1 MCAQH
6 LVNCNVTK
14 IPVPMQEW
22 LQLRIH
28 LPPGASPGSAGS
40 SRTKTRAGGGRAE
53 PQKVVPTTPSPML
66 FDVASRPPRGGPK
79 GPARERIP
87 LECAAGRPFPSR
99 PPLLAP
105 HVSRGLPAEA
115 VRTAPAPFLKC
126 PGGGAEGGG
135 SPARRETSAATHEG
149 GRRHIPAP
157 LRERKRLNEELRGGS
172 GAPGEEAAA
181 WKQTLAS
188 REPRAERRGREGG
201 SGGGGAR
208 GALTGP
214 FLSSLSGK
222 LGSMSVQTCRCGG
235 RPGSSPPPLRAAPR
249 R

>member
-1 MCAQH
+1 
-6 LVNCNVTK
+6 
-14 IPVPMQEW
+14 
-22 LQLRIH
+22 
-28 LPPGASPGSAGS
+28 
-40 SRTKTRAGGGRAE
+40 
-53 PQKVVPTTPSPML
+53 ML

-87 LECAAGRPFPSR
+87 SECATGRPVPSG
-99 PPLLAP
+99 PLLLVP
-105 HVSRGLPAEA
+105 QISRGLLAEA
-115 VRTAPAPFLKC
+115 VRTVSSPFLTC
-126 PGGGAEGGG
+126 PGGGTEGGEG
-135 SPARRETSAATHEG
+135 SPARRETSAAIRDG
-149 GRRHIPAP
+149 GRRIPAP

-172 GAPGEEAAA
+172 GAPGEEAAG

-188 REPRAERRGREGG
+188 RELRAERRGREGG
-201 SGGGGAR
+201 GGGSAR

-214 FLSSLSGK
+214 LFFLLSGK